1 MSTPKPYVR
10 PMDGW
15 WLKNPY
21 YIRYMV
27 RESTALFVAAY
38 ALYLLC
44 GLARLAS
51 GAAAWQGWLQ
61 ELSSPGAIVFHVIAM
76 AAALYHT
83 VTWFKVSPKVTP
95 QLYIGKNRIS
105 DKAIS
110 TTQYVIAGMLYLLL
124 LILAWAA

>member
-1 MSTPKPYVR
+1 MSTPKSYVR

-15 WLKNPY
+15 WLKNPF

-44 GLARLAS
+44 GLARLA
-51 GAAAWQGWLQ
+51 GGEAAWQGWLH
-61 ELSSPGAIVFHVIAM
+61 ELSSPVAIVFHIIAM
-76 AAALYHT
+76 IAALYHT

-95 QLYIGKNRIS
+95 PLFIGRNRIS
-105 DKAIS
+105 DKTI
-110 TTQYVIAGMLYLLL
+110 TTSQFVIAGVLYLLL
-124 LILAWAA
+124 FILAWGA

>member
-1 MSTPKPYVR
+1 MITSKSYVR

-15 WLKNPY
+15 WLKNPF

-27 RESTALFVAAY
+27 RESTALFVTVY
-38 ALYLLC
+38 SLYLLC

-51 GAAAWQGWLQ
+51 GEAAWQGWLQ
-61 ELSSPGAIVFHVIAM
+61 ELSSPGAIVFHIIAL

-95 QLYIGKNRIS
+95 PLFIGKNRVTDRTITVS
-105 DKAIS
+105 
-110 TTQYVIAGMLYLLL
+110 QYVIAGVLYLVL
-124 LILAWAA
+124 LILAWKG